1 MGSPGPAA
9 FFVVV
14 VAIYSH
20 YFKHLFLSQPFV
32 TQDRP
37 GSLKLFYKHE
47 AARRQGGGGRG
58 LSWESPQRPYLVTEK
73 LAFISASILPNSYV
87 SKNSYILIFLEGK
100 NSTFLKKPSPVIENI

>member
-37 GSLKLFYKHE
+37 GSLKFSINM
-47 AARRQGGGGRG
+47 RQPEDREVVG
-58 LSWESPQRPYLVTEK
+58 EVCPEK
-73 LAFISASILPNSYV
+73 APKGPTWLQ
-87 SKNSYILIFLEGK
+87 KN
-100 NSTFLKKPSPVIENI
+100 